1 MQAFGDQLLLCGE
14 IDPSGLPGEMAG
26 PGTLTRSKD
35 SKDNKDNKDNK
46 DGKDSKDNKDSK
58 DADVRDR
65 ILLSGDVEPN
75 PGPPRRSVLSPVQ
88 CYVSGVWKLGIIL
101 SIILM
106 DLHTNTTEKPP
117 YCVSQ

>member
-26 PGTLTRSKD
+26 PGTMTR
-35 SKDNKDNKDNK
+35 SKDNKDDKD
-46 DGKDSKDNKDSK
+46 DKDNKDSK

-75 PGPPRRSVLSPVQ
+75 PGPPRRSVFSPVQ

-106 DLHTNTTEKPP
+106 ELHTTEKPP
-117 YCVSQ
+117 YCVFQ

>member
-1 MQAFGDQLLLCGE
+1 M
-14 IDPSGLPGEMAG
+14 
-26 PGTLTRSKD
+26 TRS
-35 SKDNKDNKDNK
+35 KDNK
-46 DGKDSKDNKDSK
+46 DGKDGKAGKDGKDGKDSQE
-58 DADVRDR
+58 ADVRDR

-106 DLHTNTTEKPP
+106 DLHTTEKPP
-117 YCVSQ
+117 YCVFQ